1 MDRDILAGKM
11 MDAFDSIN
19 RQDLFEKMKTTFKG
33 ENLIL
38 AMLMEMG
45 GKATPGELMK
55 SAECTAARL
64 TAIAKS
70 LETKGLV
77 NRIQN
82 AEDKRS
88 TIIEMTADGIT
99 KFMNLQKEA
108 AESVFNLIEKLGERD
123 AEEFIR
129 LVSRLSEISKDNS
142 AFEEVT
148 V

>member
-1 MDRDILAGKM
+1 MERDTLAENLM
-11 MDAFDSIN
+11 AAFDSIN
-19 RQDLFEKMKTTFKG
+19 RQALFESMKATFKG
-33 ENLIL
+33 ENLML
-38 AMLMEMG
+38 AMLMKMG
-45 GKATPGELMK
+45 GKATPGELIK
-55 SAECTAARL
+55 YTECTAARL

-88 TIIEMTADGIT
+88 TIIEMTTDGIT

-108 AESVFNLIEKLGERD
+108 TESVFNLIEKLGERD
-123 AEEFIR
+123 AEEFVR
-129 LVSRLSEISKDNS
+129 LVSRLSEISKDSS

>member
-1 MDRDILAGKM
+1 MERDTLAENLM
-11 MDAFDSIN
+11 AAFDSIN
-19 RQDLFEKMKTTFKG
+19 RQALFERLKATIKG
-33 ENLIL
+33 ENLML
-38 AMLMEMG
+38 AMLMKMG
-45 GKATPGELMK
+45 GKATPGELIK
-55 SAECTAARL
+55 HTECTAARL

-123 AEEFIR
+123 AEEFVR
-129 LVSRLSEISKDNS
+129 LVSRLSEISKDSS

>member
-1 MDRDILAGKM
+1 MDKDILARKM
-11 MDAFDSIN
+11 MEAFDSIN
-19 RQDLFEKMKTTFKG
+19 HQALFEKMKTTFKG

-55 SAECTAARL
+55 NAECTAARL

-70 LETKGLV
+70 LETKGFV

-88 TIIEMTADGIT
+88 TIIEMTAEGIT
-99 KFMNLQKEA
+99 RFMNMQKEA
-108 AESVFNLIEKLGERD
+108 VESIFNLIEMLGEND
-123 AEEFIR
+123 AEEFVR
-129 LVSRLSEISKDNS
+129 LVRRLSEISTDNS
-142 AFEEVT
+142 RLGEVT

>member
-1 MDRDILAGKM
+1 MERDTLAENLM
-11 MDAFDSIN
+11 AAFDSIN
-19 RQDLFEKMKTTFKG
+19 RQALFERMKATFMG
-33 ENLIL
+33 ENLML
-38 AMLMEMG
+38 AMLMKMG
-45 GKATPGELMK
+45 GKATPGELIK
-55 SAECTAARL
+55 YTECTAARL

-123 AEEFIR
+123 AEEFVR
-129 LVSRLSEISKDNS
+129 LVSRLSEISKDSS

>member
-1 MDRDILAGKM
+1 MERDVLAKKM
-11 MDAFDSIN
+11 MEAFDSIN
-19 RQDLFEKMKTTFKG
+19 RQEFFERMKTTFKG

-38 AMLMEMG
+38 AILMEMG
-45 GKATPGELMK
+45 GKATPGELVK
-55 SAECTAARL
+55 YTECTAARL

-77 NRIQN
+77 KRIQN

-88 TIIEMTADGIT
+88 TIIEMTAEGIT
-99 KFMNLQKEA
+99 KFRNMQKEA
-108 AESVFNLIEKLGERD
+108 VDNIFNLIEKLGEND

-129 LVSRLSEISKDNS
+129 LIKRLSEISTDNS
-142 AFEEVT
+142 VLVEVT

>member
-1 MDRDILAGKM
+1 VERDILAENL

-19 RQDLFEKMKTTFKG
+19 RQELFERMKTTFKG
-33 ENLIL
+33 ENLMLAIL
-38 AMLMEMG
+38 MKMG
-45 GKATPGELMK
+45 GRATPGELMK
-55 SAECTAARL
+55 YTECTAARL

-88 TIIEMTADGIT
+88 TIIEMTAEGIT
-99 KFMNLQKEA
+99 RFMNLQKEV
-108 AESVFNLIEKLGERD
+108 AESIFNLIEKLGERD
-123 AEEFIR
+123 AEEFVR
-129 LVSRLSEISKDNS
+129 LVSRLSEISKDIP
-142 AFEEVT
+142 ALGEVT

>member
-1 MDRDILAGKM
+1 MERDTLAENLM
-11 MDAFDSIN
+11 AAFDSIN
-19 RQDLFEKMKTTFKG
+19 RQALFERMKATFKG

-38 AMLMEMG
+38 AMLMKMG
-45 GKATPGELMK
+45 GKATPGELIK
-55 SAECTAARL
+55 YTECTAARL

-99 KFMNLQKEA
+99 KFMNLQKET

-129 LVSRLSEISKDNS
+129 LVSRLSEISKDSS

>member
-1 MDRDILAGKM
+1 MERDTLAENLM
-11 MDAFDSIN
+11 AAFDSIN
-19 RQDLFEKMKTTFKG
+19 RQALFERMKTTFKG
-33 ENLIL
+33 ENLML
-38 AMLMEMG
+38 AMLMKMG
-45 GKATPGELMK
+45 GKATPGELIK
-55 SAECTAARL
+55 YTECTAARL

-123 AEEFIR
+123 AEEFVR
-129 LVSRLSEISKDNS
+129 LVSRLSEISKDSS

>member
-1 MDRDILAGKM
+1 MERDVLAKKM
-11 MDAFDSIN
+11 MEAFDSIN
-19 RQDLFEKMKTTFKG
+19 RQEFFERMKTTFKG

-38 AMLMEMG
+38 AILMEMG
-45 GKATPGELMK
+45 GKATPGELVK
-55 SAECTAARL
+55 YTECTAARL

-77 NRIQN
+77 KRIQN

-88 TIIEMTADGIT
+88 TIIEMTAEGIT
-99 KFMNLQKEA
+99 KFRNMQQEA
-108 AESVFNLIEKLGERD
+108 VDNIFNLIEKLGEND

-129 LVSRLSEISKDNS
+129 LIKRLSEISTDNS
-142 AFEEVT
+142 VLVEVT

>member
-1 MDRDILAGKM
+1 MERDTLAENLM
-11 MDAFDSIN
+11 AAFDSIN
-19 RQDLFEKMKTTFKG
+19 RQALFERMKATFKG
-33 ENLIL
+33 ENLML
-38 AMLMEMG
+38 AMLMKMG
-45 GKATPGELMK
+45 GKATPGELIK
-55 SAECTAARL
+55 YTECTAARL

-108 AESVFNLIEKLGERD
+108 AERVFNLIEKLGERD

-129 LVSRLSEISKDNS
+129 LVSRLSEISKDS
-142 AFEEVT
+142 SVFEEVT

>member
-1 MDRDILAGKM
+1 MDKDILARKM
-11 MDAFDSIN
+11 MEAFDSIN
-19 RQDLFEKMKTTFKG
+19 HQSLFEKMKTTFKG

-55 SAECTAARL
+55 NAECTAARL

-70 LETKGLV
+70 LETKGFV

-88 TIIEMTADGIT
+88 TIIEMTAEGIT
-99 KFMNLQKEA
+99 RFMNMQKEA
-108 AESVFNLIEKLGERD
+108 VESVFKLIEMLGEND
-123 AEEFIR
+123 AEEFVR
-129 LVSRLSEISKDNS
+129 LVRRLSEISTDNS
-142 AFEEVT
+142 GLGEVT